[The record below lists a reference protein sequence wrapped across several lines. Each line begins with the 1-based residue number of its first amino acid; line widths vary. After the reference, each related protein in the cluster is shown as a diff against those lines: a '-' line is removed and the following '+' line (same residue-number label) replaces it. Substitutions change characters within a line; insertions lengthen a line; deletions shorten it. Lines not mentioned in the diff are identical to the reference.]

1 LRLWTEK
8 NLANPAPQPCK
19 ERDIVAKRAPFT
31 IGGTEVKAGR
41 RAHVEL
47 PVSRL
52 ITGAQ
57 MSMPVTVFHGSSDGP
72 TMWIS
77 AAIHGDELN
86 GVEIVNQVLGDLDAK
101 TISGTLLAVPVVNVH
116 GFITGDRYLPD
127 GRDLNRSFPGSAKGS
142 LAARL
147 ANLFMTEIVNHCE
160 VGIDLHTA
168 TDNRTNLPQ
177 IRADLDDPETK
188 RLAEVFGAPLM
199 MHSKDR
205 SGSLRQSGTKAG
217 SKVLLFEGGEALRFN
232 NDVIAVGVAGVRS
245 VLRHLGMADWDG
257 PNAGPVLESR
267 SSRWV
272 RASRSGVVRLEVEI
286 GDEVAHHQELGT
298 IIDAF
303 GKRLS
308 TIRASR
314 AGIVVGRTMYP
325 LGNQGDALVHI
336 ANFEDA

>member
-31 IGGTEVKAGR
+31 IGGTEVRAGR

-272 RASRSGVVRLEVEI
+272 RASRSGVVRLQVEI
-286 GDEVAHHQELGT
+286 GDEVAHRQEQ
-298 IIDAF
+298 
-303 GKRLS
+303 
-308 TIRASR
+308 
-314 AGIVVGRTMYP
+314 P
-325 LGNQGDALVHI
+325 
-336 ANFEDA
+336 